1 MSLKSRTEKNIK
13 FLDFKIESLE
23 KEVFALKKMRF
34 RMYKLLNSDD
44 RYIKRLCDQAELRI
58 SLVKLRGKNGT
69 SKS

>member
-58 SLVKLRGKNGT
+58 SLVKLRGKNARV
-69 SKS
+69 KS